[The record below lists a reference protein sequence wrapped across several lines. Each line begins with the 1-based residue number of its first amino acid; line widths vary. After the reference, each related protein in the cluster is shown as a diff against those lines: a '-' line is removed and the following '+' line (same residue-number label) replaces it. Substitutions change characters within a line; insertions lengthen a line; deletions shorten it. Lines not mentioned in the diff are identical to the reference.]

1 MDYNFD
7 YNENNFSAWGMP
19 EKKESEEIEEE
30 EEYIPVTRTGKIN
43 QILDE
48 YLDRKANLDKIKGM
62 KGAERIEEIYQKIL
76 DNLGNKLNEI
86 K

>member
-1 MDYNFD
+1 MLYQLS
-7 YNENNFSAWGMP
+7 YRT
-19 EKKESEEIEEE
+19 EIEEE